1 MLICEVLSSGKN
13 SPVIVCKNHP
23 TTLHP
28 HTCVYFSYYY
38 MLSSSVLLLLLG
50 CSSSFSAQL
59 LGVGLFDRA
68 AVTIFFTFCISLL
81 APSKLSMQGI
91 SRPPWGKSSEKCL
104 FSVVQTLIRP
114 FLPKKRE
121 QTEEIFCGMWL
132 TVTRFLTIPTANG
145 SAWLRFSCW
154 HSRCSPILAFV
165 NVVVSHARLHTE
177 SLHLS
182 LLHVLDQ
189 NSHHM
194 SKVQSSHTSSATN
207 FKTTKFN
214 SGGFFQ
220 LFTKTSTHKNNPL
233 YGIVSAVLYN
243 DPHVDCAVCMCSST
257 IY

>member
-68 AVTIFFTFCISLL
+68 AVTIFFTFTTFCISLP

-91 SRPPWGKSSEKCL
+91 SRPPWVKSSEKCL
-104 FSVVQTLIRP
+104 FSVVQMLIRP

-121 QTEEIFCGMWL
+121 QTEEIFRGM
-132 TVTRFLTIPTANG
+132 
-145 SAWLRFSCW
+145 
-154 HSRCSPILAFV
+154 
-165 NVVVSHARLHTE
+165 
-177 SLHLS
+177 
-182 LLHVLDQ
+182 
-189 NSHHM
+189 
-194 SKVQSSHTSSATN
+194 
-207 FKTTKFN
+207 
-214 SGGFFQ
+214 
-220 LFTKTSTHKNNPL
+220 
-233 YGIVSAVLYN
+233 
-243 DPHVDCAVCMCSST
+243 
-257 IY
+257 